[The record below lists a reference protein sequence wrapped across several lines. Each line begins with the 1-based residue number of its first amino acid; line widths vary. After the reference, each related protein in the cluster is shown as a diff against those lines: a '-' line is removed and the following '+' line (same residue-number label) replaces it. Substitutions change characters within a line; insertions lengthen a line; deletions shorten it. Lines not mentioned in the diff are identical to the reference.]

1 MALFEYKFP
10 ELGEGIHEGEIVK
23 LLVKAGDTVTDETI
37 LMEVQNDKAVVEVPC
52 PVEGKV
58 VALPLKKDKFAH
70 IGELVM
76 TIEVTGELPA
86 ESMHH
91 KIDSHAALQWLRLLL
106 LPLQQQLLQLAAA
119 PAAQQL
125 QQQPRQALARAAKC
139 LRRLAYASWQENK
152 ASHSQ
157 R

>member
-58 VALPLKKDKFAH
+58 VAVAVKEGQVCH

-76 TIEVTGELPA
+76 TIEVTGE
-86 ESMHH
+86 
-91 KIDSHAALQWLRLLL
+91 HA
-106 LPLQQQLLQLAAA
+106 
-119 PAAQQL
+119 
-125 QQQPRQALARAAKC
+125 C
-139 LRRLAYASWQENK
+139 
-152 ASHSQ
+152 
-157 R
+157 